1 VWLGISTRLYD
12 THTLLC
18 SLVYCI
24 NKKDMTTK
32 KGRRSCWVDSSFS
45 FFFTIRRIHRSTFF
59 SFGWSYIRVAS
70 KSTFIVRQPASIY
83 THTLRVYIVHTHRHN
98 IYIVIILIIFILIIM
113 IFFFL
118 SWKKKRWLSV
128 FLCVFFAHWLSDYT
142 VVWGNMLYRVAG
154 GGSILFGRRRWR
166 AQQLSVVY
174 LNYYSITLLIIVV
187 YLYLDSEE

>member
-1 VWLGISTRLYD
+1 MWLGISTRLYD

-154 GGSILFGRRRWR
+154 GGINTFRPAPLESAAAQRRLFKLLFHHSIDNCCLF
-166 AQQLSVVY
+166 
-174 LNYYSITLLIIVV
+174 I
-187 YLYLDSEE
+187 LDSEE